1 MVELEEG
8 LHMLLQDNTRKL
20 FNIEAHLVRV
30 CGGGRSAYVKGKN
43 KDGRVQTFLRNRRFK
58 NHDPRFRSDGEVT
71 MATGEG
77 EVGSDGCL
85 SLRQLCGK
93 DGSVVRRAKGLVSSI
108 LKGTLAML
116 TTVLGSAAG
125 SPRRKAVRWAQSI
138 SQ

>member
-1 MVELEEG
+1 
-8 LHMLLQDNTRKL
+8 MLLQDNTTKL

-58 NHDPRFRSDGEVT
+58 NYDPRFRADGEVT

-77 EVGSDGCL
+77 ELGSDCCL
-85 SLRQLCGK
+85 PLRQLCRK
-93 DGSVVRRAKGLVSSI
+93 NGSVVRRGKGLVSSI

-116 TTVLGSAAG
+116 TTVLGPVTG
-125 SPRRKAVRWAQSI
+125 SPRRNAVSWAQSV